1 MANSN
6 KYEMELYTGSLIK
19 KMLVFAFPLMVTGI
33 LQLLYNAADLIVVS
47 RFAGSEALAAV
58 GATGSLT
65 GLMVNFFMGISVG
78 ASVCVSRAYGAGDLK
93 ELSKAVHT
101 SITVSLIA
109 GIFLAI
115 LGNIACRPLLRLM
128 GTPDDVIDGASL
140 YMHILFS
147 GMPANMV
154 YNFGAA
160 ILRAVGDTKRPL
172 YFLTI
177 AGICNVLLNLFC
189 VIVLNMSVEGVAI
202 ATVASQV
209 ISVILV
215 IRCLCVSGGSVRLDF
230 KRLRIHKEP
239 MLEILKMGLPVGLQS
254 SLFAISNVLIQSSVN
269 SFGSIVMAGN
279 AAAGNL
285 EGFVYTGMNAIY
297 QADITFASQNRGAK
311 QYGRMRKVLWISM
324 MLVSIIGIVM
334 GMTFYLC
341 AEPLVSLYN
350 TDPEVIKY
358 GVFRMGYLCAPYFIC
373 GVMDV
378 MVGQLRGIGCS
389 VVPMFVS
396 LAGVCAFRVLWVLT
410 VFAAN
415 PTLHILYISYPI
427 SWAMTGL
434 IHFICYR
441 FFVRKFPKHDEPLPA
456 AV

>member
-33 LQLLYNAADLIVVS
+33 LQLLYNAADLIVVG

-209 ISVILV
+209 ISMILV

-239 MLEILKMGLPVGLQS
+239 MLEILKMGLPAGLQS

-350 TDPEVIKY
+350 T
-358 GVFRMGYLCAPYFIC
+358 
-373 GVMDV
+373 
-378 MVGQLRGIGCS
+378 
-389 VVPMFVS
+389 
-396 LAGVCAFRVLWVLT
+396 
-410 VFAAN
+410 
-415 PTLHILYISYPI
+415 
-427 SWAMTGL
+427 
-434 IHFICYR
+434 
-441 FFVRKFPKHDEPLPA
+441 
-456 AV
+456 